1 MKTNLLICLTFL
13 ISTQVFAKERLV
25 KGKISHEGYPLENVN
40 IQIINSD
47 VFALSDADGKY
58 EITANEGD
66 VLFFSAPGMESVN
79 IIVEDVT
86 VVLNVEMFARV
97 EELENVTVTSKKYSR
112 SQKELERNHWR
123 DPNII
128 KTAFGFLDKNQ
139 TAYSIRTFEGDKMLP
154 GEYNLVNVLRRRFA
168 GLRINGPTANLGTS
182 ATSRNSSSDI
192 TVSSRLGNVLFDID
206 GQIFTD
212 FPDFID
218 VQNIQRIAF
227 IASLS
232 GVTRY
237 GNLARGGVIII
248 NTKTGTFIPKD
259 GKGFVVDQAR
269 LNNNFIKT
277 SATPIETIGGEPSY
291 LREWK
296 KIKDFEEVKLKFE
309 EDLIRYTGSPY
320 FLLDAYQHFYDDRKQ
335 TAYADA
341 ILKSNYGKI
350 ANNPVLLKALAYV
363 YESQGKF
370 AEANEIFTRI
380 FILRPKYKQSYLD
393 LIRSNQNL
401 NKNNRAASL
410 LSRYFYLV
418 EENFFKRDSGMFASI
433 ITREY
438 QNLLDSENEGGSTM
452 HRTTLE
458 ADQSDFKGT
467 RLVFEWNDSEAEFN
481 LQFVNPNNQFYT
493 WEHSLKDSPEL
504 IQLEKSLGY
513 SCSEYLIDNFF
524 SGIWKVNIDYFGNK
538 SLTPTYLK
546 TTIYH
551 NYGSPNQTREI
562 RVFKLDVKNINRE
575 LFSINKNSLEI
586 SKKL

>member
-1 MKTNLLICLTFL
+1 MKTNLLICLAFL
-13 ISTQVFAKERLV
+13 ISIQVFAKERLV
-25 KGKISHEGYPLENVN
+25 KGKISHEGHPLENVN
-40 IQIINSD
+40 VQIINSD
-47 VFALSDADGKY
+47 VFTLSDAQGKY
-58 EITANEGD
+58 QIIAKEGD

-86 VVLNVEMFARV
+86 EILNVEMFARI
-97 EELENVTVTSKKYSR
+97 EELENVTVTSKKYFK
-112 SQKELERNHWR
+112 SQKELEQNHWR

-139 TAYSIRTFEGDKMLP
+139 TAYSIRVFESDKILP

-168 GLRINGPTANLGTS
+168 GLRINGATANLGTT
-182 ATSRNSSSDI
+182 ATSRTSSSDI
-192 TVSSRLGNVLFDID
+192 TVTSRLGNVIFDID

-227 IASLS
+227 ISSLS

-237 GNLARGGVIII
+237 GGLARGGVIII

-269 LNNNFIKT
+269 LNNNFIN
-277 SATPIETIGGEPSY
+277 SPASSLESIGGEPSY
-291 LREWK
+291 LAEWK
-296 KIKDFEEVKLKFE
+296 NLKTFERVKSKFE
-309 EDLIRYTGSPY
+309 QDKIRYSSSPY

-335 TAYADA
+335 AAYADS
-341 ILKSNYGKI
+341 IIRSNYDKM
-350 ANNPVLLKALAYV
+350 ANNAVLLKALAYL
-363 YESQGKF
+363 YETQGRYTK
-370 AEANEIFTRI
+370 ANEVYTKI

-401 NKNNRAASL
+401 KRTSRAASL

-418 EENFFKRDSGMFASI
+418 EENFFQRDSGMFANI

-438 QNLLDSENEGGSTM
+438 QNLLGSEYEKVSKLN
-452 HRTTLE
+452 RTNLE
-458 ADQSDFKGT
+458 VDQSGFKGT

-481 LQFVNPNNQFYT
+481 LQFVSPSNQYYT
-493 WEHSLKDSPEL
+493 WEHSLKENPEL

-513 SCSEYLIDNFF
+513 SCSEYLIDNFL
-524 SGIWKVNIDYFGNK
+524 SGIWKVNIDYLGNK

-546 TTIYH
+546 ATIYH
-551 NYGSPNQTREI
+551 NYGSPTQNKEVK
-562 RVFKLDVKNINRE
+562 VFKLNVKNVNRE
-575 LFSINKNSLEI
+575 LFRINKSGLEI
-586 SKKL
+586 SKRP